1 MFRGHPDLSISQIVE
16 KEDYWLAPSGSL
28 TEAGKKRATFKC
40 LWAKKCSS
48 YLEKSVILTKS
59 SRRRGAKCILQK

>member
-28 TEAGKKRATFKC
+28 IEAGKKRAAFKC
-40 LWAKKCSS
+40 LYGKM
-48 YLEKSVILTKS
+48 
-59 SRRRGAKCILQK
+59 